1 MGVCFAFISVI
12 VSTGPGRGS
21 VCRLRATGMLLVTE
35 DALDVLTPGRTVDA
49 AVFIRDS
56 VIGDSTTT
64 ERARGR

>member
-1 MGVCFAFISVI
+1 MGLAFTSVI
-12 VSTGPGRGS
+12 VSAGLASGS

-35 DALDVLTPGRTVDA
+35 DALDVPTPGRTVDA

-64 ERARGR
+64 ERARGK